1 MNTAR
6 LLIQRKPFSK
16 LTTAE
21 REGWGRLLATSTTSR
36 WPFMSPTYAEAV
48 NATVAPVDVVLCRDD
63 HGLAAVMPLQR
74 SSGWLG
80 RLGLREPVGRDMTDY
95 FGLLA
100 RPGVRLEWRQLLRAS
115 HVPCLY
121 FTHLDESQS
130 AYGLLGEDP
139 TVGLRTCIPPEGGQ
153 AYWQWLKTRNKSFAS
168 QTERHERSL
177 TTKYGPLMFEM
188 HSSSPTP
195 DLEFVVA
202 FKNEQYR
209 STGHTNGALLNP
221 ANVRLLTRL
230 LASNDPDCLP
240 RLSALRCG
248 GQLVAAHFGLQCGS
262 LLHYWFPTYDPQFSR
277 YSPGRIL
284 YQKMIVY
291 GPQNGINCIDCGA
304 GDSTAKRNFTN
315 EEHQYFKGLV
325 QNGTWGRVVTSMQRL
340 RWHFGRYQR
349 NGALIRNGK

>member
-6 LLIQRKPFSK
+6 LSIQRKPFSE

-21 REGWGRLLATSTTSR
+21 REGWGHLLATSTISR

-48 NATVAPVDVVLCRDD
+48 NETVAAVDVVLCRDD
-63 HGLAAVMPLQR
+63 RGLAAVMPLQR
-74 SSGWLG
+74 SAGRLG
-80 RLGLREPVGRDMTDY
+80 RLGLREPVGREMTDY

-100 RPGVRLEWRQLLRAS
+100 RPGIRLEWRQLLKAGRI
-115 HVPCLY
+115 PCLY

-130 AYGLLGEDP
+130 ACGLAGEDP
-139 TVGLRTCIPPEGGQ
+139 TVGLRTRIPPEGGP
-153 AYWQWLKTRNKSFAS
+153 AYWEWLRARNKSFAS

-177 TTKYGPLMFEM
+177 IAKYGPLTFEM
-188 HSSSPTP
+188 HSSTPTP
-195 DLEFVVA
+195 DLEFVVV
-202 FKNEQYR
+202 FKNQQYHN
-209 STGHTNGALLNP
+209 TGHPNGALLNP

-284 YQKMIVY
+284 YQKMILFGV
-291 GPQNGINCIDCGA
+291 QNGIDCIDCGA
-304 GDSTAKRNFTN
+304 GDSVAKRNFTN
-315 EEHQYFKGLV
+315 EEHRYFKGLIYSSA
-325 QNGTWGRVVTSMQRL
+325 WGHMVSAMQRL
-340 RWHFGRYQR
+340 HWRLNR
-349 NGALIRNGK
+349 